1 MKSTA
6 EKRTQATSSE
16 GVNTTLRLLFVS
28 GFAPG
33 KVGVI
38 FFI

>member
-1 MKSTA
+1 MKKHSG
-6 EKRTQATSSE
+6 KRTQATSSE
-16 GVNTTLRLLFVS
+16 GANTTLRLLFVS

-33 KVGVI
+33 KAGVI